1 MTSSRS
7 VHHGQHVCCIQTA
20 VPTEIS
26 KVLIR
31 FTLITRLCSY
41 QSIQLSKIVLENAA
55 WAAMNLRSRCCDS
68 RRGLARPLLNVR
80 RQIRLNVYA
89 VKSNDYGVVV
99 GAQHQAEFGGAD
111 RDRTGDPLLAKQV
124 LSQLSYSPQS

>member
-7 VHHGQHVCCIQTA
+7 VHHGQYVCCIQTA
-20 VPTEIS
+20 IPTEIS

-31 FTLITRLCSY
+31 FTLTRLCSY
-41 QSIQLSKIVLENAA
+41 QSIQLSKIVLEIAA

-80 RQIRLNVYA
+80 RQIRLSVYT

-99 GAQHQAEFGGAD
+99 GAQRRAD
-111 RDRTGDPLLAKQV
+111 LVELTGIEPVTPCLQ
-124 LSQLSYSPQS
+124 SRCSPS